1 MKKHHTPPLRSC
13 AFSFWGVCLA
23 LVLLLPALGRA
34 DLIISQVYE
43 GYLKDRFVEVSNT
56 GTSSVDLASYQIA
69 IWAKPKNTGDGATD
83 GITPVYEPLSGTL
96 SAGASRVFKNPTAD
110 DPAYA
115 VTAGISISSTIMDF
129 DGNDAIALVSA
140 SGVVIDLFGVGIN
153 NRSQNYS
160 RKPSATMASAYF
172 NPAEWTASVYT
183 VADVAAPTSG
193 DYLGTHF
200 FETAVPSLVVN
211 PVSLT
216 GLSASLGEPSS
227 SQGYSLTGAN
237 LAAATVTVT
246 SSSADFQI
254 STNAVTG
261 FSSGLTLTPVAGQ
274 LIQTIF
280 VRLSSTAKGGVV
292 AGSITHLSG
301 SALIGLPV
309 SGSVITSDSKAGLRT
324 GMRFSVPNSD
334 FVEQPINE
342 VVTVIEDTSG
352 SIATL
357 QGLIDSARAA
367 QPDRFILVRLRANT
381 TYPVAGSPLILSSKM
396 TLSGAGTT
404 LAAGLTTT
412 AGSLVRISP
421 GSTLVSIDRLTLE
434 GVGKNLYGI
443 EGAGVSRVNVD
454 RVTVRDTGLSGIF
467 LQGLGSTVFNN
478 EMTVTRCTVR
488 GVVNAAGIHFQQ
500 ATQGVVMENESFN
513 NGTGILLENA
523 DHCLVVNNRIEYN
536 ATEGICLQDSKSA
549 KVASNLLL
557 GNPIGVGT
565 RGASTSSSS
574 AHFIF
579 RNDIQSATVG
589 ISLGQSKDTLY
600 GNSIAAGVSIPLS
613 FSSGAVNRVI
623 QLGSA
628 ISAPL
633 QEYFFPP
640 TALNWHTASVKNGQ
654 DRVDVST
661 SATTLSEIQQAYNL
675 ARLSQPG
682 RVMVLR
688 LTAPIITGDQPL
700 VLQGDTCIVLEG
712 RINLSPGVTAFQAS
726 GTTSAPL
733 GFISIS
739 GGTIDGQNTTGRSGM
754 IFTNCSKVLVEG
766 VNLVNFGSKATRV
779 TGSDVILFAGCKD
792 PCIVDSSTIS
802 GGAARGIWTKGIT
815 GSSLSGMLFLDNVI
829 SEVNM
834 DGIDFDTA
842 TSSSSAFYNLS
853 QNNIRYGVFVEEGA
867 KNVQVVG
874 NTCSGNDI
882 GINVYS
888 YAVGATEQN
897 TLVANVL
904 SANRRGLRFGA
915 ADPEP
920 STGILTRNNFAF
932 NNRIQNTTTLGA
944 VDAQLDGGENY
955 VSQNVLSANIL
966 DYGSTSSAVFLNSP
980 SSATLGVDNAAH
992 ANVDFGSGYLDGNL
1006 LGQEGWSVYGV
1017 GSNGPI
1023 AVRGG
1028 AVELGSGSSYQSV
1041 FKSISPYQF
1050 GEGASVYL
1058 RLDLQVQSASVS
1070 GSDFFF
1076 ITRETD
1082 SITGQPIGK
1091 SYFRLYVRA
1100 AGSGFQIGWNP
1111 HAEMGATVSPAVPT
1125 YADTIFQLNTDY
1137 QLVLRCDSTAA
1148 RNNDDTFLYVNP
1160 LRASEAPL
1168 LSRTTWVGNNAD
1180 EFSASTSTG
1189 TNRVG
1194 GFLNLVLRQPA
1205 NTPSISMKV
1214 KNIVVASAAKD
1225 VGLDWVSEVVPTSTI
1240 AGAFANNS
1248 SNGITTWQG
1257 GPGWTPTNPIG
1268 GSTTTIIF
1276 NGILS
1281 GALTA
1286 NNDSPGNFML
1296 NALSNSITGAGSL
1309 TYTGGTFRFV
1319 ANANTNPTLT
1329 FANNALLQTFSNNIQ
1344 VDTEL
1349 KVSQAGS
1356 TALNSILAGPISG
1369 LGGMNKSGTGTVLI
1383 TRNDNTFD
1391 GVATVGAGQL
1401 NVLNLGN
1408 AGSPSSLG
1416 RNSTISLG
1424 GGSATGTLR
1433 WESVASETSDKSIVL
1448 GGSTGGGTL
1457 DVRGTANILT
1467 LDGPI
1472 NTGTNTSLR
1481 TFTLTGQGGATVN
1494 GVISGN
1500 AGLRVN
1506 GSAAR
1511 TVTLA
1516 NANNSFG
1523 GPVTIDGNQSGVSYK
1538 VPVASIGNAG
1548 LNSPLGTN
1556 RTINIGTT
1564 NNAFNFLVWSN
1575 SVAETTDKTINLAGT
1590 VGPALIVNKGPV
1602 LLRFTAPVTATG
1614 VGVKTFYPDQ
1624 DDANGVTE
1632 FAGEIP
1638 NSSGGTTALNK
1649 NGPGT
1654 LILSTANTFTGGFTL
1669 KGGTLELKHDQS
1681 LAAGN
1686 LLTFPT
1692 NGTGSGHVK
1701 VAYAG
1706 AGPNLGNL
1714 LVLTN
1719 ASIDLGTNPNS
1730 QIRFGSATN
1739 WTNAN
1744 TILTIT
1750 NSSRGGQLYITNTN
1764 GVALNQIK
1772 SAENSNAI
1780 ATLNSVG
1787 LLTFT
1792 NPVPA
1797 NVKPVVTGAQSFSI
1811 SENVSFATPVGTI
1824 VATDEEGNLL
1834 SGWTIVSGDSEGA
1847 FAIDRDTGQINV
1859 KGALNFE
1866 GTPSYALGVTVS
1878 DGTETSA
1885 VGTVIIS
1892 VTDVSE
1898 YSDFFGI
1905 SSPTAD
1911 DNGDG
1916 ISNLMAYALGA
1927 TSPGSVVLPPE
1938 LNTTDSTKLTITAL
1952 IRINDPKVSV
1962 LGEYGLTLGIW
1973 ETASPIAGIDS
1984 SNQAG
1989 AVAGVTKRQDFSVL
2003 RAPDPKKF
2011 LHLKAT
2017 QSQ

>member
-1 MKKHHTPPLRSC
+1 
-13 AFSFWGVCLA
+13 
-23 LVLLLPALGRA
+23 
-34 DLIISQVYE
+34 
-43 GYLKDRFVEVSNT
+43 
-56 GTSSVDLASYQIA
+56 
-69 IWAKPKNTGDGATD
+69 
-83 GITPVYEPLSGTL
+83 
-96 SAGASRVFKNPTAD
+96 
-110 DPAYA
+110 
-115 VTAGISISSTIMDF
+115 
-129 DGNDAIALVSA
+129 
-140 SGVVIDLFGVGIN
+140 
-153 NRSQNYS
+153 
-160 RKPSATMASAYF
+160 
-172 NPAEWTASVYT
+172 
-183 VADVAAPTSG
+183 
-193 DYLGTHF
+193 
-200 FETAVPSLVVN
+200 
-211 PVSLT
+211 
-216 GLSASLGEPSS
+216 
-227 SQGYSLTGAN
+227 
-237 LAAATVTVT
+237 
-246 SSSADFQI
+246 
-254 STNAVTG
+254 
-261 FSSGLTLTPVAGQ
+261 
-274 LIQTIF
+274 
-280 VRLSSTAKGGVV
+280 
-292 AGSITHLSG
+292 
-301 SALIGLPV
+301 
-309 SGSVITSDSKAGLRT
+309 
-324 GMRFSVPNSD
+324 
-334 FVEQPINE
+334 
-342 VVTVIEDTSG
+342 
-352 SIATL
+352 
-357 QGLIDSARAA
+357 
-367 QPDRFILVRLRANT
+367 
-381 TYPVAGSPLILSSKM
+381 
-396 TLSGAGTT
+396 
-404 LAAGLTTT
+404 
-412 AGSLVRISP
+412 
-421 GSTLVSIDRLTLE
+421 LVSIDRLTLE
-434 GVGKNLYGI
+434 GAGKNLYGI

-523 DHCLVVNNRIEYN
+523 DHCLVVNNRLEYN
-536 ATEGICLQDSKSA
+536 ATEGVCLQDSKSA

-565 RGASTSSSS
+565 KGASTTTAS

-579 RNDIQSATVG
+579 RNDIQSATIG

-600 GNSIAAGVSIPLS
+600 GNSIAAGVSMPLS
-613 FSSGAVNRVI
+613 FASGAVNRVV
-623 QLGSA
+623 QVG
-628 ISAPL
+628 APIPAPS
-633 QEYFFPP
+633 QEYFYPP
-640 TALNWHTASVKNGQ
+640 TALNLHTAAVKNGQ
-654 DRVDVST
+654 DRVDIST
-661 SATTLSEIQQAYNL
+661 SATTLSEIQAAYNS
-675 ARLSQPG
+675 ARASQPG
-682 RVMVLR
+682 RVTVLR
-688 LTAPIITGDQPL
+688 LTAPVITGDQTL

-712 RINLSPGVTAFQAS
+712 RINLSPGVTAFQVA

-733 GFISIS
+733 SFISIS

-766 VNLVNFGSKATRV
+766 VNLVNFGSKVTRV

-815 GSSLSGMLFLDNVI
+815 GSSLSGMLFIDNVV

-842 TSSSSAFYNLS
+842 TSLSSAFYNLS
-853 QNNIRYGVFVEEGA
+853 QNHVRYGVFVEEGA

-904 SANRRGLRFGA
+904 TANRRGLRFGA

-966 DYGSTSSAVFLNSP
+966 DYGSTSSAVFLNNP
-980 SSATLGVDNAAH
+980 TSAALGVDNAAL
-992 ANVDFGSGYLDGNL
+992 ANTDFSSGYLEGNL
-1006 LGQEGWSVYGV
+1006 VGQDGWSVYGT
-1017 GSNGPI
+1017 GANGPI
-1023 AVRGG
+1023 TVRGG
-1028 AVELGSGSSYQSV
+1028 AVELGSGTSYQSV
-1041 FKSISPYQF
+1041 FKPISPYQF
-1050 GEGASVYL
+1050 GDAASVYI
-1058 RLDLQVQSASVS
+1058 RIDLQVQSASAT
-1070 GSDFFF
+1070 GNDFFF

-1082 SITGQPIGK
+1082 SITGQPTGK

-1111 HAEMGATVSPAVPT
+1111 HAETGATVTPAVPT

-1148 RNNDDTFLYVNP
+1148 RNNDDTFLYLNP
-1160 LRASEAPL
+1160 LRADATPL
-1168 LSRTTWVGNNAD
+1168 LSRTTWVGNTD
-1180 EFSASTSTG
+1180 EFSASTSTAA
-1189 TNRVG
+1189 NRVG
-1194 GFLNLVLRQPA
+1194 DYLNLVLRQPA
-1205 NTPSISMKV
+1205 NTPSISIKV
-1214 KNIVVASAAKD
+1214 RNIVVAPTAKD
-1225 VGLDWVSEVVPTSTI
+1225 IGLDWVSEVVPTSTT

-1248 SNGITTWQG
+1248 SNGITAWQA
-1257 GPGWTPTNPIG
+1257 GPGWTPANPIG
-1268 GSTTTIIF
+1268 GASATIVF

-1286 NNDSPGNFML
+1286 NNDTPGSFML
-1296 NALSNSITGAGSL
+1296 NAISNSISGAGSL
-1309 TYTGGTFRFV
+1309 TYIGGTFQFV
-1319 ANANTNPTLT
+1319 ANGTTNPTLT
-1329 FANNALLQTFSNNIQ
+1329 FANNALVQTFSNNIQ
-1344 VDTEL
+1344 VDAEL

-1356 TALNSILAGPISG
+1356 TATNSILAGPISG
-1369 LGGMNKSGTGTVLI
+1369 VGGLFKSGNGTVLI

-1391 GVATVGAGQL
+1391 GVTTVGAGQV
-1401 NVLNLGN
+1401 NIPNLGN
-1408 AGSPSSLG
+1408 NGSPSSLG
-1416 RNSTISLG
+1416 RNATISLG
-1424 GGSATGTLR
+1424 GGTATGTLR

-1472 NTGTNTSLR
+1472 STGTNAGPR

-1494 GVISGN
+1494 GLISGN

-1506 GSAAR
+1506 GSASR

-1516 NANNSFG
+1516 NANNSFS
-1523 GPVTIDGNQSGVSYK
+1523 GPATIDGNLSGASYK
-1538 VPVASIGNAG
+1538 VQVASIGNVG

-1556 RTINIGTT
+1556 STINIGTT

-1575 SVAETTDKTINLAGT
+1575 TVAETTDKTVNLAGT
-1590 VGPALIVNKGPV
+1590 AGPALIVNKGPV
-1602 LLRFTAPVTATG
+1602 LLKFTAPVTATG
-1614 VGVKTFYPDQ
+1614 VGTKTFYADQ

-1632 FAGEIP
+1632 FAGGIP

-1654 LILSTANTFTGGFTL
+1654 LILSAVNTFTGGFTL
-1669 KGGTLELKHDQS
+1669 KGGTLELRNAQS

-1686 LLTFPT
+1686 VLSVPT
-1692 NGTGSGHVK
+1692 NATALPRVK

-1714 LVLTN
+1714 LVLAN

-1744 TILTIT
+1744 IILTIT
-1750 NSSRGGQLYITNTN
+1750 NSSGGGQLYITNTN

-1780 ATLNSVG
+1780 AILNSEG

-1792 NPVPA
+1792 NPAPT
-1797 NVKPVVTGAQSFSI
+1797 NSKPVVTAAQAFSV
-1811 SENVSFATPVGTI
+1811 SENAPFATTVGT
-1824 VATDEEGNLL
+1824 VVGTDADANPAF
-1834 SGWTIVSGDSEGA
+1834 SSWTIVSGNTGGVFGINPA
-1847 FAIDRDTGQINV
+1847 NGQITV
-1859 KGALNFE
+1859 VGTVNFE
-1866 GTPSYALGVTVS
+1866 GTASYALGVTVS
-1878 DGTETSA
+1878 DGMETSA
-1885 VGTVIIS
+1885 VGTVVIS
-1892 VTDVSE
+1892 VINVPE
-1898 YSDFFGI
+1898 YSDFFGS

-1927 TSPGSVVLPPE
+1927 TSPNSVVVPPG
-1938 LNTTDSTKLTITAL
+1938 LNTADPTKLTITAL

-1962 LGEYGLTLGIW
+1962 VGEYGLTLGTW
-1973 ETASPIAGIDS
+1973 ETASPIAGVDS

-1989 AVAGVTKRQDFSVL
+1989 VVAGVTKWQDFSVL

>member
-1 MKKHHTPPLRSC
+1 VKKNHTPPLRRC
-13 AFSFWGVCLA
+13 AISFWRVWLA
-23 LVLLLPALGRA
+23 LLLLLPSLGRA

-43 GYLKDRFVEVSNT
+43 GSNSDSYIEVANT
-56 GTSSVDLASYQIA
+56 GTSSIDLAEYKIG
-69 IWAKPKNTGDGATD
+69 IWKKTRTTGDGTTD
-83 GITPVYEPLSGTL
+83 GITPTYGTL
-96 SAGASRVFKNPTAD
+96 SGSLAAGACRIFKNSSASNPGYANTA
-110 DPAYA
+110 ATANVA
-115 VTAGISISSTIMDF
+115 VNF
-129 DGNDAIALVSA
+129 DGNDAIALVDSA
-140 SGVVIDLFGVGIN
+140 DVILDLFGVGIN
-153 NRSQNYS
+153 NRDQNFS
-160 RKPSATMASAYF
+160 RKPSAKSASNFF
-172 NPAEWTASVYT
+172 NPADWTSSAYS
-183 VADVAAPTSG
+183 VADSATAASG
-193 DYLGTHF
+193 DYLGSYF
-200 FETAVPSLVVN
+200 FNASVPTLVAD
-211 PVSLT
+211 PITISD
-216 GLSASLGEPSS
+216 LSAALGTASTS
-227 SQGYSLTGAN
+227 RSYALVGTNLTQGITI
-237 LAAATVTVT
+237 TVST
-246 SSSADFQI
+246 ADLQI
-254 STNAVTG
+254 STNSSSG
-261 FSSGLTLTPVAGQ
+261 FSSTLTLNPQGGG
-274 LIQTIF
+274 
-280 VRLSSTAKGGVV
+280 LSSVIYVRISSSAKEGVV
-292 AGSITHLSG
+292 TGAINHLSG
-301 SALIGLPV
+301 SATFGLVV
-309 SGSVITSDSKAGLRT
+309 SGRVFFSTSKAGLRAAT
-324 GMRFSVPNSD
+324 KFSVPSQG
-334 FVEQPINE
+334 FVEKPSGE
-342 VVTVIEDTSG
+342 VVTIIQDTSG
-352 SIATL
+352 SISTL
-357 QGLIDSARAA
+357 QGLIDSARIN
-367 QPDRFILVRLRANT
+367 QPDRFLLIRLRANT
-381 TYPVAGSPLILSSKM
+381 TYPILGAPLILGSKM
-396 TLSGAGTT
+396 SLSGSGTT
-404 LAAGLTTT
+404 FAAGVSTT

-421 GSTLVSIDRLTLE
+421 GSTLVAIDRLTLE
-434 GVGKNLYGI
+434 GAGKNLYGI

-454 RVTVRDTGLSGIF
+454 RVTVRETGLSGIF

-500 ATQGVVMENESFN
+500 ATQGVLLENESYN
-513 NGTGILLENA
+513 NRTGIFLEYS
-523 DHCLVVNNRIEYN
+523 DHCLVVNNRLEYN

-565 RGASTSSSS
+565 RGASTTTSS

-579 RNDIQSATVG
+579 RNEIQSATVG

-623 QLGSA
+623 QVGST
-628 ISAPL
+628 ISAPS
-633 QEYFFPP
+633 QEYFYPP
-640 TALNWHTASVKNGQ
+640 TALNWHTAAIKNGQ
-654 DRVDVST
+654 ERVDVAT
-661 SATTLSEIQQAYNL
+661 SATTLSEIQVAYDL
-675 ARLSQPG
+675 ARSSQPG
-682 RVMVLR
+682 RVTVLR
-688 LTAPIITGDQPL
+688 LTAPIITGDQSL

-712 RINLSPGVTAFQAS
+712 RINLSPGVTAFRAS

-754 IFTNCSKVLVEG
+754 IFTNCAKVLVEE
-766 VNLVNFGSKATRV
+766 VNLVNFGSKLPRV

-966 DYGSTSSAVFLNSP
+966 DYGSLSSAVLLNSP
-980 SSATLGVDNAAH
+980 SSAALGVDNAAH
-992 ANVDFGSGYLDGNL
+992 ANTDFSSGYLQGNL
-1006 LGQEGWSVYGV
+1006 VGQDGWSVYGT
-1017 GSNGPI
+1017 GTNGPI
-1023 AVRGG
+1023 VVRGG
-1028 AVELGSGSSYQSV
+1028 AVELGSGTSYQSV

-1050 GEGASVYL
+1050 GDAASVYV
-1058 RLDLQVQSASVS
+1058 RIDLEVQSASVS

-1082 SITGQPIGK
+1082 PITGQPVGK

-1111 HAEMGATVSPAVPT
+1111 HAETGATVNPTVPT

-1148 RNNDDTFLYVNP
+1148 LNNDDTFLYVNP

-1180 EFSASTSTG
+1180 EFSGSTSTG

-1194 GFLNLVLRQPA
+1194 GYLNLVLRQAA

-1225 VGLDWVSEVVPTSTI
+1225 VGLDWVSEAVPTSTSV
-1240 AGAFANNS
+1240 GAFTNNS
-1248 SNGITTWQG
+1248 SNGITTWQT
-1257 GPGWTPTNPIG
+1257 GPGWTPTNPTG
-1268 GSTTTIIF
+1268 GAAATIVF
-1276 NGILS
+1276 NGVLG

-1286 NNDSPGNFML
+1286 NNDTPGNFML

-1329 FANNALLQTFSNNIQ
+1329 FANNALVQTFSNNIQ
-1344 VDTEL
+1344 VDAEL

-1369 LGGMNKSGTGTVLI
+1369 VGGLNKSGTGTVLI

-1433 WESVASETSDKSIVL
+1433 WESVASERSDKSIVL

-1457 DVRGTANILT
+1457 DVRGTSNALT

-1472 NTGTNTSLR
+1472 NTGTNTALR

-1494 GVISGN
+1494 GSISGN
-1500 AGLRVN
+1500 ASLRVN
-1506 GSAAR
+1506 GSSSR

-1523 GPVTIDGNQSGVSYK
+1523 GAVTIDGNTVGASYR
-1538 VPVASIGNAG
+1538 VQVASIGNVG
-1548 LNSPLGTN
+1548 SNSPLGTN

-1575 SVAETTDKTINLAGT
+1575 IVAETTDKTINLAGT

-1602 LLRFTAPVTATG
+1602 LLKFTAPVTATG
-1614 VGVKTFYPDQ
+1614 VGTKTFFADQ
-1624 DDANGVTE
+1624 DDINGVTE

-1638 NSSGGTTALNK
+1638 NSLGGTTALNK
-1649 NGPGT
+1649 NGGGT
-1654 LILSTANTFTGGFTL
+1654 LILSAANTFTGGVTV
-1669 KGGTLELKHDQS
+1669 KGGALELKNAQS

-1686 LLTFPT
+1686 ALTFGT
-1692 NGTGSGHVK
+1692 SGTGLARVK

-1706 AGPNLGNL
+1706 AGSDLGNL
-1714 LVLTN
+1714 LVSTN

-1744 TILTIT
+1744 IFLTIT

-1780 ATLNSVG
+1780 ATLNSEG
-1787 LLTFT
+1787 LLTFAST
-1792 NPVPA
+1792 VPA
-1797 NVKPVVTGAQSFSI
+1797 NRKPVVTGAQSFSI
-1811 SENVSFATPVGTI
+1811 SENVPFATPVGTI
-1824 VATDEEGNLL
+1824 VATDEDGNLL
-1834 SGWTIVSGDSEGA
+1834 SGWTIVSGDSGGA
-1847 FAIDRDTGQINV
+1847 FAIDRDTGQIHV
-1859 KGALNFE
+1859 AGALNFE

-1878 DGTETSA
+1878 DGTEASA
-1885 VGTVIIS
+1885 VETVMVS

-1927 TSPGSVVLPPE
+1927 TSPSSVVIPPG
-1938 LNTTDSTKLTITAL
+1938 LNTADPTKLTITAL

-1962 LGEYGLTLGIW
+1962 VGEYGLTLGTW
-1973 ETASPIAGIDS
+1973 ETASPIAGVDS
-1984 SNQAG
+1984 SNQSG

-2003 RAPDPKKF
+2003 RAPDPKKY

-2017 QSQ
+2017 QGQ

>member
-1 MKKHHTPPLRSC
+1 MKMHHSPPLRRC
-13 AFSFWGVCLA
+13 AFSCCRVWLA
-23 LVLLLPALGRA
+23 LVLLIPALGRA

-43 GYLKDRFVEVSNT
+43 GYLKDRFIEVSNT
-56 GTSSVDLASYQIA
+56 GTNSVDLVPYQIA
-69 IWAKPKNTGDGATD
+69 IWAKAKNTGDAATD
-83 GITPVYEPLSGTL
+83 GITPVYAPLSGTL
-96 SAGASRVFKNPTAD
+96 SAGASQVFKNPTAD
-110 DPAYA
+110 DPPYA
-115 VTAGISISSTIMDF
+115 VTAGVSLSSTIMDF

-140 SGVVIDLFGVGIN
+140 SGAVIDLFGVGIN

-183 VADVAAPTSG
+183 VADGAAPTSG
-193 DYLGTHF
+193 DYLGTYF
-200 FETAVPSLVVN
+200 FETAAPSLVVN

-216 GLSASLGEPSS
+216 GFSATLGEPSS
-227 SQGYSLTGAN
+227 TQSYSLTGAN
-237 LAAATVTVT
+237 LATTTVTVT

-254 STNAVTG
+254 STNASTG

-274 LIQTIF
+274 LLQTIF

-301 SALIGLPV
+301 SASVGLPV
-309 SGSVITSDSKAGLRT
+309 SGRVVSSESKAGLRT
-324 GMRFSVPNSD
+324 GMQFSVPSPG

-367 QPDRFILVRLRANT
+367 QPNRFILVRLRANT

-488 GVVNAAGIHFQQ
+488 GVVSAAGIHFQQ
-500 ATQGVVMENESFN
+500 ATQGVVMENESYN

-536 ATEGICLQDSKSA
+536 ATEGICLLDSKSA

-675 ARLSQPG
+675 ARVSQPG
-682 RVMVLR
+682 RVTVLR

-766 VNLVNFGSKATRV
+766 VNLVNFGSKGTRV

-920 STGILTRNNFAF
+920 SAGILTRNNFAF

-980 SSATLGVDNAAH
+980 SSAALGMDNAAH

-1023 AVRGG
+1023 TVRGG

-1050 GEGASVYL
+1050 GDGASVYL
-1058 RLDLQVQSASVS
+1058 RIDLQVQSASVS

-1111 HAEMGATVSPAVPT
+1111 HAETGATVSPAVPT
-1125 YADTIFQLNTDY
+1125 YADTIFQLNTDH

-1286 NNDSPGNFML
+1286 NNDSAGNFML

-1319 ANANTNPTLT
+1319 ANGNTNPTLT
-1329 FANNALLQTFSNNIQ
+1329 FANNALVQTFSNNIQ
-1344 VDTEL
+1344 VDAEL

-1356 TALNSILAGPISG
+1356 TALNSILAGSISG
-1369 LGGMNKSGTGTVLI
+1369 VGGLNKSGTGTVLI

-1391 GVATVGAGQL
+1391 GVTTVGAGQL

-1472 NTGTNTSLR
+1472 NTGTNISLR

-1494 GVISGN
+1494 GLISGS
-1500 AGLRVN
+1500 ASLRVN

-1538 VPVASIGNAG
+1538 VQVASIGNAG

-1575 SVAETTDKTINLAGT
+1575 SVAETTDKAINLVGT

-1602 LLRFTAPVTATG
+1602 LLKFTAPVTATG
-1614 VGVKTFYPDQ
+1614 VGTKTFYADQ

-1649 NGPGT
+1649 NGAGT
-1654 LILSTANTFTGGFTL
+1654 LILSAANTFTGGVTL
-1669 KGGTLELKHDQS
+1669 KGGALELKNAQS

-1686 LLTFPT
+1686 ALTFGT
-1692 NGTGSGHVK
+1692 SGTGLARVK
-1701 VAYAG
+1701 LAYAG

-1719 ASIDLGTNPNS
+1719 ASIDLGTNPSS

-1744 TILTIT
+1744 IILTIT
-1750 NSSRGGQLYITNTN
+1750 NSPRGGQLYITNTN
-1764 GVALNQIK
+1764 GVALSQIK

-1780 ATLNSVG
+1780 ATLNSEG
-1787 LLTFT
+1787 LLTFI
-1792 NPVPA
+1792 NPTPV
-1797 NVKPVVTGAQSFSI
+1797 NSKPVVTAAQAFSV
-1811 SENVSFATPVGTI
+1811 SENVPFATPVGTI
-1824 VATDEEGNLL
+1824 VATDEDGNLL
-1834 SGWTIVSGDSEGA
+1834 SGWAIVSGDSGGA
-1847 FAIDRDTGQINV
+1847 FAIDRDTGHIHV
-1859 KGALNFE
+1859 TGALNFE
-1866 GTPSYALGVTVS
+1866 GTPSYTLGVTVS
-1878 DGTETSA
+1878 DGMETSA
-1885 VGTVIIS
+1885 VGTVVIS
-1892 VTDVSE
+1892 VINVPE
-1898 YSDFFGI
+1898 YSDFFGS
-1905 SSPTAD
+1905 SSPTGD

-1927 TSPGSVVLPPE
+1927 TSPSSVVVPPG
-1938 LNTTDSTKLTITAL
+1938 LDTADPTKLTITAL

-1962 LGEYGLTLGIW
+1962 VGEYGLTLGNW
-1973 ETASPIAGIDS
+1973 ETASPIAGVDS

-2003 RAPDPKKF
+2003 RASDPRKF

>member
-1 MKKHHTPPLRSC
+1 VKKNRTPPLRRR
-13 AFSFWGVCLA
+13 AFFCWRVWLA
-23 LVLLLPALGRA
+23 LLLLLPTLGRA

-43 GYLKDRFVEVSNT
+43 GSNSDRYIEVANT
-56 GTSSVDLASYQIA
+56 GTSSVDLAGYKIG
-69 IWAKPKNTGDGATD
+69 IWKKTRTTGDGTTD
-83 GITPVYEPLSGTL
+83 GMNPEYGPLSGSL
-96 SAGASRVFKNPTAD
+96 AAGACRVFKNSSANNPSYANSVATANV
-110 DPAYA
+110 A
-115 VTAGISISSTIMDF
+115 VNF
-129 DGNDAIALVSA
+129 DGNDAIALVSNA
-140 SGVVIDLFGVGIN
+140 DVILDLFGVGIN
-153 NRSQNYS
+153 NKDQNFS
-160 RKPSATMASAYF
+160 RKPSAKTASNFF
-172 NPAEWTASVYT
+172 NPADWTSSAFS
-183 VADVAAPTSG
+183 VADGATAASG
-193 DYLGTHF
+193 DYLGSYF
-200 FETAVPSLVVN
+200 FDASVPTLVAD
-211 PVSLT
+211 PITISD
-216 GLSASLGEPSS
+216 LSAILGTASAS
-227 SQGYSLTGAN
+227 RSYTIAGTN
-237 LAAATVTVT
+237 LIQAVTVTVST
-246 SSSADFQI
+246 ADLQI
-254 STNAVTG
+254 STNPSSGYASTLTFTPQGGGLSQVVYVRIVSSAKEGVVTG
-261 FSSGLTLTPVAGQ
+261 
-274 LIQTIF
+274 TI
-280 VRLSSTAKGGVV
+280 S
-292 AGSITHLSG
+292 HLSG
-301 SALIGLPV
+301 SATFGLVV
-309 SGSVITSDSKAGLRT
+309 SGRVISSASKAGLRP
-324 GMRFSVPNSD
+324 GMKYSVPSQG
-334 FVEQPINE
+334 FVEKPSGE
-342 VVTVIEDTSG
+342 VVTIIQDTSG
-352 SIATL
+352 SISTL
-357 QGLIDSARAA
+357 QGLIDTARVN
-367 QPDRFILVRLRANT
+367 QPDRFLLIRLRANT
-381 TYPVAGSPLILSSKM
+381 TYPILGAPLILGTRMS
-396 TLSGAGTT
+396 LSGFGTT

-434 GVGKNLYGI
+434 GAGKNLYGI

-454 RVTVRDTGLSGIF
+454 RVTVRETGLSGIF

-488 GVVNAAGIHFQQ
+488 GVVNAAGIHFQH
-500 ATQGVVMENESFN
+500 ATQGVVMESESFN

-523 DHCLVVNNRIEYN
+523 DHCLVVNNRLEYN
-536 ATEGICLQDSKSA
+536 ATEGVCLQDSKSA

-557 GNPIGVGT
+557 GNPIGVAT
-565 RGASTSSSS
+565 RGASTTSSS

-579 RNDIQSATVG
+579 RNDIQSATIG
-589 ISLGQSKDTLY
+589 ISLGQSKDTPY
-600 GNSIAAGVSIPLS
+600 GNNIAAGVSIPLS

-623 QLGSA
+623 QVGSA

-654 DRVDVST
+654 DRIDIST

-682 RVMVLR
+682 RVTVLR
-688 LTAPIITGDQPL
+688 LTAPIITGDQTL

-815 GSSLSGMLFLDNVI
+815 GSSLSGILFLDNVI

-944 VDAQLDGGENY
+944 VDAQLDGVENY

-966 DYGSTSSAVFLNSP
+966 DYGSLSSAVLLNSP
-980 SSATLGVDNAAH
+980 SSAALGVDNAAH

-1006 LGQEGWSVYGV
+1006 LGQEGWSVYGT
-1017 GSNGPI
+1017 GSSGPI
-1023 AVRGG
+1023 TMRGG
-1028 AVELGSGSSYQSV
+1028 VVELGSGSNYQSV
-1041 FKSISPYQF
+1041 FKTISPYQF
-1050 GEGASVYL
+1050 GDAASVYV
-1058 RLDLQVQSASVS
+1058 RLDLQVQSASLT

-1082 SITGQPIGK
+1082 SLTGQPVGK
-1091 SYFRLYVRA
+1091 NYFRLYVRA

-1111 HAEMGATVSPAVPT
+1111 HAETGATVNPAVPT
-1125 YADTIFQLNTDY
+1125 YADTIFELNTDY

-1148 RNNDDTFLYVNP
+1148 RNNDDTFLFVNP
-1160 LRASEAPL
+1160 LRADAVPI
-1168 LSRTTWVGNNAD
+1168 LSRTTWVGNTD

-1248 SNGITTWQG
+1248 SNGITTWQT
-1257 GPGWTPTNPIG
+1257 GPGWTPTNPTG
-1268 GSTTTIIF
+1268 GAAATIIF
-1276 NGILS
+1276 NGILN

-1296 NALSNSITGAGSL
+1296 NALSNSISGAGSL
-1309 TYTGGTFRFV
+1309 TYSGGTFRFV
-1319 ANANTNPTLT
+1319 SNANTNPTLT
-1329 FANNALLQTFSNNIQ
+1329 FANNALVQTISNNIQ
-1344 VDTEL
+1344 VDAEL

-1369 LGGMNKSGTGTVLI
+1369 VGGLSKSGNGTVLI

-1391 GVATVGAGQL
+1391 GVTTVGAGQL

-1467 LDGPI
+1467 LAGPI
-1472 NTGTNTSLR
+1472 NTGTNAGTR
-1481 TFTLTGQGGATVN
+1481 TFTLTGQGGTTVN
-1494 GVISGN
+1494 GLISGN
-1500 AGLRVN
+1500 ASLRVN

-1516 NANNSFG
+1516 NTDNSFG

-1538 VPVASIGNAG
+1538 VQVARIGNAG

-1602 LLRFTAPVTATG
+1602 LLKFTAPVTATG

-1744 TILTIT
+1744 IILTIA
-1750 NSSRGGQLYITNTN
+1750 NSSAGGQLYITNTN

-1780 ATLNSVG
+1780 ATLNSEG

-1792 NPVPA
+1792 NPAPA
-1797 NVKPVVTGAQSFSI
+1797 NAKPVVTAAQAFSV
-1811 SENVSFATPVGTI
+1811 SENVPFATTVGTV
-1824 VATDEEGNLL
+1824 VATDADANSAL
-1834 SGWTIVSGDSEGA
+1834 SGWAIVSGNSGGV
-1847 FAIDRDTGQINV
+1847 FAINSANGQITV
-1859 KGALNFE
+1859 VGALNYE
-1866 GTPSYALGVTVS
+1866 GAASYAFGVTVS
-1878 DGTETSA
+1878 DGMETSA
-1885 VGTVIIS
+1885 VETVMVS

-1916 ISNLMAYALGA
+1916 ILNLMAYALGA
-1927 TSPGSVVLPPE
+1927 TSPSSVVVPPE
-1938 LNTTDSTKLTITAL
+1938 LNTADPTKLTITAL

-1962 LGEYGLTLGIW
+1962 VGEYGLTLGNW
-1973 ETASPIAGIDS
+1973 ETASPIAGVDS

-1989 AVAGVTKRQDFSVL
+1989 AVAGVTQRQDFSVL

>member
-1 MKKHHTPPLRSC
+1 MKKNHTPPLRRC
-13 AFSFWGVCLA
+13 AISFLRVWFA
-23 LVLLLPALGRA
+23 LLLLLPTLGRA

-43 GYLKDRFVEVSNT
+43 GYLKDRFVEVSNA

-69 IWAKPKNTGDGATD
+69 IWAKPKNTGDGSTD
-83 GITPVYEPLSGTL
+83 GITPVYAPLSGTL

-110 DPAYA
+110 DPPYA
-115 VTAGISISSTIMDF
+115 VTAGVSLSSTIMDF

-140 SGVVIDLFGVGIN
+140 SGAVIDLFGVGIN

-183 VADVAAPTSG
+183 VADGAAPTSG
-193 DYLGTHF
+193 DYLGTYF
-200 FETAVPSLVVN
+200 FETAAPSLVVN

-216 GLSASLGEPSS
+216 GFSATLGEPSS
-227 SQGYSLTGAN
+227 TQSYSLTGAN
-237 LAAATVTVT
+237 LATTTVTVT

-254 STNAVTG
+254 STNASTG

-274 LIQTIF
+274 LLQTIF

-301 SALIGLPV
+301 SASVGLPV
-309 SGSVITSDSKAGLRT
+309 SGRVVSSESKAGLRT
-324 GMRFSVPNSD
+324 GMQFSVPSSG
-334 FVEQPINE
+334 FVEKPSGE
-342 VVTVIEDTSG
+342 VVTIIQDTSG
-352 SIATL
+352 SISTL
-357 QGLIDSARAA
+357 QGLIDSARLN
-367 QPDRFILVRLRANT
+367 QPDRFLLIRLRANT
-381 TYPVAGSPLILSSKM
+381 TYPILGAPLILGSRMS
-396 TLSGAGTT
+396 LSGFGTTFAAGT
-404 LAAGLTTT
+404 TTT

-434 GVGKNLYGI
+434 GAGKNLYGI

-454 RVTVRDTGLSGIF
+454 RVTVRETGLSGIF

-600 GNSIAAGVSIPLS
+600 GNNIAAGVSIPLS

-623 QLGSA
+623 QVGSA

-640 TALNWHTASVKNGQ
+640 TALNWHAASVKNGQ

-675 ARLSQPG
+675 ARVSQPG
-682 RVMVLR
+682 RVTVLR

-712 RINLSPGVTAFQAS
+712 RINLAPGVTAFQAS

-966 DYGSTSSAVFLNSP
+966 DYGSLSSAVLLNSP
-980 SSATLGVDNAAH
+980 SSAALGVDNAAH
-992 ANVDFGSGYLDGNL
+992 ANTDFSSGYLEGNL
-1006 LGQEGWSVYGV
+1006 VGQDGWSVYGT
-1017 GSNGPI
+1017 GANGPI
-1023 AVRGG
+1023 VVRGG

-1050 GEGASVYL
+1050 GDGASVYL
-1058 RLDLQVQSASVS
+1058 RIDLQVQSASVS

-1111 HAEMGATVSPAVPT
+1111 HAETGATVNPAVPT

-1168 LSRTTWVGNNAD
+1168 LSRTTWVGNTD

-1189 TNRVG
+1189 ANRVG
-1194 GFLNLVLRQPA
+1194 GYLNLVLRQQTI
-1205 NTPSISMKV
+1205 TPSISMRL
-1214 KNIVVASAAKD
+1214 KNIVVAPTAKD

-1240 AGAFANNS
+1240 AGAFANSS

-1286 NNDSPGNFML
+1286 NNDAPANFML

-1309 TYTGGTFRFV
+1309 TYTGGAFQFV

-1329 FANNALLQTFSNNIQ
+1329 FANNALVQTFSNNIQ
-1344 VDTEL
+1344 VDAEL

-1356 TALNSILAGPISG
+1356 TALNSILAGSISG
-1369 LGGMNKSGTGTVLI
+1369 VGGLNKSGTGTVLI

-1391 GVATVGAGQL
+1391 GVTTVGAGQL

-1472 NTGTNTSLR
+1472 NTGTNVGPR
-1481 TFTLTGQGGATVN
+1481 TFTLTGQGGTTVN
-1494 GVISGN
+1494 GLISGN
-1500 AGLRVN
+1500 ASLRVN

-1516 NANNSFG
+1516 NTNNSFG
-1523 GPVTIDGNQSGVSYK
+1523 GPVTIDGNTVGASYR
-1538 VPVASIGNAG
+1538 VQVASIGNVG
-1548 LNSPLGTN
+1548 SNSPLGTN

-1575 SVAETTDKTINLAGT
+1575 IVAETTDKTINLAGT

-1602 LLRFTAPVTATG
+1602 LLKFTAPVTATG
-1614 VGVKTFYPDQ
+1614 VGTKTFFVDQ
-1624 DDANGVTE
+1624 DDINGVTE

-1638 NSSGGTTALNK
+1638 NSLGGTTALNK
-1649 NGPGT
+1649 NGAGA
-1654 LILSTANTFTGGFTL
+1654 LILSAANTFTGGVTL
-1669 KGGTLELKHDQS
+1669 KGGALELKNAQS

-1686 LLTFPT
+1686 ALTFGT
-1692 NGTGSGHVK
+1692 SGTGLARVK

-1706 AGPNLGNL
+1706 AGSDLGNL

-1719 ASIDLGTNPNS
+1719 ASIDLGTNPDS

-1744 TILTIT
+1744 IVLTIT

-1764 GVALNQIK
+1764 EVALNQIK

-1780 ATLNSVG
+1780 ATLNSEG
-1787 LLTFT
+1787 LLTFINST
-1792 NPVPA
+1792 PV
-1797 NVKPVVTGAQSFSI
+1797 NSKPVVTAAQAFSV
-1811 SENVSFATPVGTI
+1811 SENVPFATPVGTI
-1824 VATDEEGNLL
+1824 VATDEDGNLL
-1834 SGWTIVSGDSEGA
+1834 SGWTIVSGDLGGV
-1847 FAIDRDTGQINV
+1847 FAIDRDTGQIHV
-1859 KGALNFE
+1859 TGALNFE

-1878 DGTETSA
+1878 DGTATSA
-1885 VGTVIIS
+1885 VETVMLS

-1927 TSPGSVVLPPE
+1927 TSPSSVVVPPG
-1938 LNTTDSTKLTITAL
+1938 LNTADPTKLTITAL

-1962 LGEYGLTLGIW
+1962 VGEYGLTLGTW
-1973 ETASPIAGIDS
+1973 ETASPIAGVDS
-1984 SNQAG
+1984 SNQSG